1 MKELQY
7 RQKKLLEYLIEL
19 NDFKP
24 VRYFSERLS
33 CSDKTIRNDLKY
45 FEEQSIKIEKI
56 SGKGIR
62 LSNKNKI
69 LINDL
74 LDEQPRKLEL
84 TTEQRRMKIL
94 YDLLDGT
101 KLSIQSL
108 SDNYFVSKTS
118 IVNDFKVIE
127 EKLSVYG
134 LKLMINYNNNS
145 IKKVYSRIDNA
156 TLEELEEHFGNKN
169 IEKIEKIIGN
179 AEAFLNYKITDPY
192 YINLVTHILI
202 LINRIKRDKTIYSK
216 LDLQNKFYNE
226 AFYQASVKMAKDIE
240 NTFNVELNNAE
251 IFYLY
256 RYLASS
262 GGLKE
267 KKNIDSIE
275 DEYVKQIADEIITT
289 CLNIFPIEFHF
300 NDELYRALLLHLRP
314 MLNRVKYK
322 IFIKN
327 PILDEVKLELSELMI
342 LLKLVMSKI
351 EIKYNLS
358 KISEDEIAYLT
369 VYFQSAIEEVINK
382 KSVIIV
388 CSSGIGTSHLLEK
401 RIKNYFP
408 EWNIV
413 DVVSAKQLETVLSL
427 NYVDL
432 VISTVQLQISIDK
445 PVAYV
450 SALFNK
456 TDERRIR
463 ESFIKKLPIEREMKE
478 LDTIKL
484 LTPKQLNN
492 IVKNSIFLKNIQI
505 ESIINIDFY
514 KSDNLG
520 TEIFLKDDIKKDKYN
535 INIFIKNK
543 FISNDKIKILYN
555 WILNNL

>member
-1 MKELQY
+1 
-7 RQKKLLEYLIEL
+7 
-19 NDFKP
+19 
-24 VRYFSERLS
+24 
-33 CSDKTIRNDLKY
+33 
-45 FEEQSIKIEKI
+45 
-56 SGKGIR
+56 
-62 LSNKNKI
+62 
-69 LINDL
+69 
-74 LDEQPRKLEL
+74 
-84 TTEQRRMKIL
+84 
-94 YDLLDGT
+94 
-101 KLSIQSL
+101 
-108 SDNYFVSKTS
+108 
-118 IVNDFKVIE
+118 
-127 EKLSVYG
+127 
-134 LKLMINYNNNS
+134 
-145 IKKVYSRIDNA
+145 
-156 TLEELEEHFGNKN
+156 
-169 IEKIEKIIGN
+169 
-179 AEAFLNYKITDPY
+179 
-192 YINLVTHILI
+192 
-202 LINRIKRDKTIYSK
+202 
-216 LDLQNKFYNE
+216 
-226 AFYQASVKMAKDIE
+226 
-240 NTFNVELNNAE
+240 
-251 IFYLY
+251 
-256 RYLASS
+256 
-262 GGLKE
+262 
-267 KKNIDSIE
+267 
-275 DEYVKQIADEIITT
+275 
-289 CLNIFPIEFHF
+289 
-300 NDELYRALLLHLRP
+300 
-314 MLNRVKYK
+314 MLNHVKYK

-413 DVVSAKQLETVLSL
+413 DVVSTKQLETVLSL
-427 NYVDL
+427 KYVDL

-463 ESFIKKLPIEREMKE
+463 ESFIKKLPIGKREMKE

-484 LTPKQLNN
+484 LTSKQLNN

-535 INIFIKNK
+535 INIFIKVNL
-543 FISNDKIKILYN
+543 FLMIK
-555 WILNNL
+555 

>member
-134 LKLMINYNNNS
+134 LKLKKDVSGTKLIGEETNIRKALVDILNQMINYNNNS

-358 KISEDEIAYLT
+358 KISEVDIQENDDDDIFSYDKTKMMLTKHKEINAIFIVAAG
-369 VYFQSAIEEVINK
+369 VYGA
-382 KSVIIV
+382 
-388 CSSGIGTSHLLEK
+388 C
-401 RIKNYFP
+401 R
-408 EWNIV
+408 
-413 DVVSAKQLETVLSL
+413 AVLSL
-427 NYVDL
+427 EKQNDLTIIAFDTVPTTVEMMKKNVIKAVIYQHPYRQGQRAMQIVFEYLVNGISLIKVD
-432 VISTVQLQISIDK
+432 I
-445 PVAYV
+445 
-450 SALFNK
+450 
-456 TDERRIR
+456 
-463 ESFIKKLPIEREMKE
+463 
-478 LDTIKL
+478 
-484 LTPKQLNN
+484 
-492 IVKNSIFLKNIQI
+492 
-505 ESIINIDFY
+505 
-514 KSDNLG
+514 
-520 TEIFLKDDIKKDKYN
+520 
-535 INIFIKNK
+535 
-543 FISNDKIKILYN
+543 
-555 WILNNL
+555 

>member
-7 RQKKLLEYLIEL
+7 RQNRQKKLLQYLIEL

-134 LKLMINYNNNS
+134 LKLKKDVSGTKLIGEETNIRKALVDILNQMINYNNNS

-179 AEAFLNYKITDPY
+179 VEAFLNYKITDPY

-202 LINRIKRDKTIYSK
+202 LIRLCHNKQLINSHFYRGVSELPYKLLFAVIYTHLEFRYEVSHTITSHHVHHFHQTRIPDGTL
-216 LDLQNKFYNE
+216 LDYMVQYRKPLFPQFFLYPKKFLP
-226 AFYQASVKMAKDIE
+226 E
-240 NTFNVELNNAE
+240 NNPHH
-251 IFYLY
+251 
-256 RYLASS
+256 
-262 GGLKE
+262 KE
-267 KKNIDSIE
+267 
-275 DEYVKQIADEIITT
+275 
-289 CLNIFPIEFHF
+289 F
-300 NDELYRALLLHLRP
+300 HLRP
-314 MLNRVKYK
+314 Y
-322 IFIKN
+322 I
-327 PILDEVKLELSELMI
+327 
-342 LLKLVMSKI
+342 
-351 EIKYNLS
+351 
-358 KISEDEIAYLT
+358 
-369 VYFQSAIEEVINK
+369 Q
-382 KSVIIV
+382 
-388 CSSGIGTSHLLEK
+388 
-401 RIKNYFP
+401 
-408 EWNIV
+408 
-413 DVVSAKQLETVLSL
+413 
-427 NYVDL
+427 
-432 VISTVQLQISIDK
+432 
-445 PVAYV
+445 
-450 SALFNK
+450 
-456 TDERRIR
+456 
-463 ESFIKKLPIEREMKE
+463 
-478 LDTIKL
+478 
-484 LTPKQLNN
+484 NN
-492 IVKNSIFLKNIQI
+492 ANQ
-505 ESIINIDFY
+505 
-514 KSDNLG
+514 
-520 TEIFLKDDIKKDKYN
+520 
-535 INIFIKNK
+535 
-543 FISNDKIKILYN
+543 
-555 WILNNL
+555 